1 MKSISMSGSLRE
13 NVGKKDAKKVR
24 VDGGVPC
31 AIYGGKEQVLFSI
44 EEKSL
49 RRAIFTPE
57 IYLVNLTIDG
67 KNYNAVVKE
76 VQYHP
81 VSDNIIHVDFLQVLD
96 EKAIV
101 LSLPVVIEGSSPGV
115 LKGGK
120 LVKKFR
126 KLKIKGLA
134 KHMPEKI
141 VINISNL
148 EILDAVKVSDMK
160 IENLEFL
167 DLPNAI
173 IISVDSTRAA
183 VEESTVPGKK

>member
-31 AIYGGKEQVLFSI
+31 ALYGGKEQILFSI

-49 RRAIFTPE
+49 RKAIFTPE
-57 IYLVNLTIDG
+57 IYLVNLTIEG
-67 KNYNAVVKE
+67 KNYNAVVKD

-96 EKAIV
+96 EKPIT
-101 LSLPVVIEGSSPGV
+101 LSLPIVIEGSSPGV

-126 KLKIKGLA
+126 KLKVKGLA

-141 VINISNL
+141 FINISNL
-148 EILDAVKVSDMK
+148 EILDAIKVSDMK
-160 IENLEFL
+160 IDNLQFL
-167 DLPNAI
+167 DLPNAY
-173 IISVDSTRAA
+173 IISVASTRAA
-183 VEESTVPGKK
+183 VEENTVPGKK